1 MKNTDWEQA
10 RAYVLE
16 YYPKA
21 VCFKYRKNAFVV
33 FSDRNLTNAKRLSE
47 KTPNVKSIINKGMT
61 WIAAKEEIEKA
72 NLLEVESFLNKNKKT
87 I

>member
-21 VCFKYRKNAFVV
+21 VCFRYRKNVFVV

-47 KTPNVKSIINKGMT
+47 KTPNVKSIINKGMA
-61 WIAAKEEIEKA
+61 WIEAKKEIEK
-72 NLLEVESFLNKNKKT
+72 NNT
-87 I
+87 

>member
-1 MKNTDWEQA
+1 MKNTDWKQA

-21 VCFKYRKNAFVV
+21 ICFRYRKNVFVI
-33 FSDRNLTNAKRLSE
+33 FSDRNLTNAKRLSK
-47 KTPNVKSIINKGMT
+47 KTPNGNSILNKGMA
-61 WIAAKEEIEKA
+61 WIEAKEEIKKTNKLKA
-72 NLLEVESFLNKNKKT
+72 ESFLNKNPKT

>member
-1 MKNTDWEQA
+1 MKNTEWEQA

-21 VCFKYRKNAFVV
+21 VCLKYRKNVFAV
-33 FSDRNLTNAKRLSE
+33 FSDRDLTNAKRLSK
-47 KTPNVKSIINKGMT
+47 KTPNDRYITNKGMA
-61 WIAAKEEIEKA
+61 WIDAKEEI
-72 NLLEVESFLNKNKKT
+72 KKT

>member
-21 VCFKYRKNAFVV
+21 VCFKYRKNVFVV
-33 FSDRNLTNAKRLSE
+33 FSDRNLTNAKRLSK
-47 KTPNVKSIINKGMT
+47 KTHNDRCIANKGVA
-61 WIAAKEEIEKA
+61 WIEAKEEIEKVNKLKA
-72 NLLEVESFLNKNKKT
+72 ESFLNKNPKT

>member
-1 MKNTDWEQA
+1 MKNTEWEQA

-33 FSDRNLTNAKRLSE
+33 FSDRDLKNAKRLS
-47 KTPNVKSIINKGMT
+47 KKIPNHRYITNKGMA
-61 WIAAKEEIEKA
+61 WIDAKEEIEKT
-72 NLLEVESFLNKNKKT
+72 K
-87 I
+87 